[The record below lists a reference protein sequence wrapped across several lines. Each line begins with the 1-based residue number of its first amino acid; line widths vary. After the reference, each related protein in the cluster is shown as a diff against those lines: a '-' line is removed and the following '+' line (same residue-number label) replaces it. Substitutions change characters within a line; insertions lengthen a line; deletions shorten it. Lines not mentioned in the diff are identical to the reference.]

1 MSHVADSNSLC
12 VSGGGSPNGDA
23 PDEARWVRGLAMD
36 FPKRLPASKETSA
49 FVKRLMKGAPPNSV
63 RQRVD
68 VEREEEEIPGPLPT
82 KTEGLLNLDTVSEKV
97 EA

>member
-1 MSHVADSNSLC
+1 MAGSA
-12 VSGGGSPNGDA
+12 GGEGYA
-23 PDEARWVRGLAMD
+23 PDEDWVRQRAMD
-36 FPKRLPASKETSA
+36 FSRRLPETKQTSA

-68 VEREEEEIPGPLPT
+68 VEREEEDIQGPLPT

-97 EA
+97 RVNPL